1 MFAFHSPDIVASS
14 FASLFRSNLV
24 IGAVQK
30 FASYLHVVFQS
41 DEVPLPHRRTGE
53 REMQYSQKILFSA
66 IARPRTKI
74 GSAAV
79 DEVLEEAAL

>member
-14 FASLFRSNLV
+14 FTSPFRSNLV
-24 IGAVQK
+24 IGAVPK

-41 DEVPLPHRRTGE
+41 DEVPLPPENGRTRDAVLAE
-53 REMQYSQKILFSA
+53 DTFLCHFAPENKNR
-66 IARPRTKI
+66 
-74 GSAAV
+74 SAAV